1 MHRTHEETI
10 EVRPQRRGRD
20 VQCPRCGQAMLETDR
35 IVENGFAYIWYECS
49 AEGCMEQWLAKRPA
63 VAG

>member
-1 MHRTHEETI
+1 
-10 EVRPQRRGRD
+10 
-20 VQCPRCGQAMLETDR
+20 MLETDR